1 MKDSLHARFAH
12 ERFIKMKKI
21 ILSPVC
27 SALIIPGLG
36 QVINGNLKKGMVL
49 LAMVFLLFLGAALK
63 LVFLVQSYVN
73 RPEIASHQTP
83 GDLKTLQLEVLSSL
97 VYLRPPLPEEIHAFH
112 IPRQRDSELFA
123 ESLQN
128 SKFSTP

>member
-97 VYLRPPLPEEIHAFH
+97 VYFIVAFAMIWIYSVVDAFWTGKKQDKEIK
-112 IPRQRDSELFA
+112 SEDT
-123 ESLQN
+123 
-128 SKFSTP
+128 TP

>member
-1 MKDSLHARFAH
+1 MKDCLHARFAH
-12 ERFIKMKKI
+12 ERFIKMKKT

-97 VYLRPPLPEEIHAFH
+97 VYFIVAFAMIWIYSVVDAFLTGKKQDKEIK
-112 IPRQRDSELFA
+112 SEV
-123 ESLQN
+123 N
-128 SKFSTP
+128 TP

>member
-97 VYLRPPLPEEIHAFH
+97 VYFIVAFAMIWIYSVVDAFWTGKKQDKEIK
-112 IPRQRDSELFA
+112 RED
-123 ESLQN
+123 N
-128 SKFSTP
+128 TP

>member
-63 LVFLVQSYVN
+63 LVFLAQSYVN

-97 VYLRPPLPEEIHAFH
+97 VYFIVAFAMIWIYSVADAFWTGKKQDKEIK
-112 IPRQRDSELFA
+112 SEG
-123 ESLQN
+123 N
-128 SKFSTP
+128 TP

>member
-63 LVFLVQSYVN
+63 LVFFVQSYVN

-97 VYLRPPLPEEIHAFH
+97 VYFIVAFAMIWIYSVVDAFWTGKKQDKEIK
-112 IPRQRDSELFA
+112 SED
-123 ESLQN
+123 N
-128 SKFSTP
+128 TP